1 MSKIIAFII
10 AVAAMAATAY
20 AFPAHAAPADVVAHG
35 QRHLEKLA
43 AEAEAVRGMDV
54 AQRKAWRLAW
64 AARISKEKNEHS
76 RYAQVLDLLSI
87 QHQALED

>member
-1 MSKIIAFII
+1 MSKIAAFII
-10 AVAAMAATAY
+10 AVAAMVATAY

-35 QRHLEKLA
+35 QSHLEALA
-43 AEAEAVRGMDV
+43 KEAEAVRGMDV

-64 AARISKEKNEHS
+64 AARISKERNEHN
-76 RYAQVLDLLSI
+76 RHALVLDLLSI